1 MRISPWVKVFFITS
15 GEAKSTEV
23 FTMINTFKTT
33 LLLSLLTI
41 LLVIMGGAVGGKGG
55 MLFAFFMAAVMNF
68 GSYWFSDKIVLRM
81 YNARETTRENHPT
94 FYGMVE
100 RLARQAGLPMPKV
113 YIIPDESPN
122 AFATGRSPDHAAV
135 AATEGIL
142 QILSTDEL
150 EGVMAHELAH
160 VKNRDILI
168 STIAATFAGAIS
180 MIGNMLQWGAMFG
193 ADRNDD
199 ENGGGAGSLIGS
211 LAMAIIAPIAAMLI
225 QMAVS
230 RSREYL
236 ADASGA
242 AICGRPLALLSA
254 LSKLHNASQTIP
266 MQEQRPATAHMFID
280 NPLTGGG
287 LMSLFS
293 THPPMEERIARLE
306 ALAIHAH

>member
-1 MRISPWVKVFFITS
+1 MATS
-15 GEAKSTEV
+15 SEV
-23 FTMINTFKTT
+23 TAMNRLKTT

-41 LLVIMGGAVGGKGG
+41 LMVTMGSAIGGKSG
-55 MLFAFFMAAVMNF
+55 MVFAFIMALGMNAF
-68 GSYWFSDKIVLRM
+68 SYWFSDKIVLKM
-81 YNARETTRENHPT
+81 YRAQEIGEHDHPA
-94 FYGMVE
+94 FYGIVR
-100 RLARQAGLPMPKV
+100 RLAIQAGLPMPKV
-113 YIIPDESPN
+113 YIIPDDSPN
-122 AFATGRSPDHAAV
+122 AFATGRNPDHAAV

-142 QILSTDEL
+142 RILSSEEL

-180 MIGNMLQWGAMFG
+180 MIGNMLQWGAILG
-193 ADRNDD
+193 AGRGDDD
-199 ENGGGAGSLIGS
+199 EGGGIGGMIGS

-225 QMAVS
+225 QMAIS

-236 ADASGA
+236 ADASGSE
-242 AICGRPLALLSA
+242 ICGRPLALAAA
-254 LSKLHNASQTIP
+254 LRKLHTASQAIP
-266 MQEQRPATAHMFID
+266 MLDARPATAHMFIV

-306 ALAIHAH
+306 SMVGRTQY

>member
-1 MRISPWVKVFFITS
+1 MNNIL
-15 GEAKSTEV
+15 
-23 FTMINTFKTT
+23 KTT
-33 LLLSLLTI
+33 FLLSLLTI
-41 LLVIMGGAVGGKGG
+41 LLVVMGGAVGGKGG
-55 MLFAFFMAAVMNF
+55 MIVAFLLAAAMNF

-81 YNARETTRENHPT
+81 YNAQEITREVHPS

-100 RLARQAGLPMPKV
+100 RLAGHAGLPMPRV
-113 YIIPDESPN
+113 YIIPDDSPN
-122 AFATGRSPDHAAV
+122 AFATGRNPDHAAV

-142 QILSTDEL
+142 RALTPDEL

-180 MIGNMLQWGAMFG
+180 MIGNMLQWGALFG
-193 ADRNDD
+193 AGRSNDD
-199 ENGGGAGSLIGS
+199 EGGGIGGMVGS

-242 AICGRPLALLSA
+242 EICGRPLALAGA
-254 LSKLHNASQTIP
+254 LRKLHTASQAMP
-266 MQEQRPATAHMFID
+266 MLDARPATAHMFIV

-287 LMSLFS
+287 MMALFS
-293 THPPMEERIARLE
+293 THPPMEERILRLE
-306 ALAIHAH
+306 ALATRTH